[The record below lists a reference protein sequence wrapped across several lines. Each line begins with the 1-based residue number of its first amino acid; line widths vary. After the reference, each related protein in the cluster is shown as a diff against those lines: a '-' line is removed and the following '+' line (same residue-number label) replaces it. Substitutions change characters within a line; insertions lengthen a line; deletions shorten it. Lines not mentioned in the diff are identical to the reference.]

1 MFEMFRNF
9 DRRQWMIFIVFSISN
24 FCQAICVSLQAPFYP
39 HEAEKKGATA
49 TGQHSSQSSRQ
60 FRMESSCLQAFYV
73 IASTALFI
81 YSLA

>member
-9 DRRQWMIFIVFSISN
+9 DRRQWLIFVVFSISN

-49 TGQHSSQSSRQ
+49 TGQQSPIGALLRA
-60 FRMESSCLQAFYV
+60 FLLLQVPF
-73 IASTALFI
+73 LFPT
-81 YSLA
+81 

>member
-49 TGQHSSQSSRQ
+49 TGQQSAIQPGVLLPPGVLCHCFNSS
-60 FRMESSCLQAFYV
+60 F
-73 IASTALFI
+73 

>member
-49 TGQHSSQSSRQ
+49 TGQQ